1 MEDRLPRKLA
11 AILYADVAGYSRLTV
26 DDEDATHRILSRYLD
41 FIAETIGFHNGQVMH
56 YAGDAVLARFDAV
69 VDALS
74 SAISI
79 QQQIDRLNQ
88 DLLAQRRIQFR
99 IGLNLGDV
107 IEDRGDIYGDGVNI
121 AARLESLAAPG
132 GICVSEAVRT
142 AAKSK
147 LDLEYEAMGKQELKN
162 IAEPVHAYHVRFG
175 TAPTAQSDS
184 AHDSNSAG
192 ESSPQELMSEEAHR
206 SRPTQSPQQEFSGR
220 PVGAELDA
228 AKTPFRV
235 ADWLVDPWLCNI
247 SRNGESTKLE
257 PKVMDLLVYLA
268 SSPGQVHARDEL
280 LAQVWSGTIVS
291 DEALTNAIIKL
302 RKAFGDSARNPR
314 VIETLSKRG
323 YRLVASVAA
332 LEPSAPAAA
341 PGIAV
346 ATSPSTDRKA
356 RTRPVMF
363 VFVAVAIGVALAI
376 TGAWYIAGDG
386 LLDTDRAPA
395 AASMPLPDE
404 PSIAVLPFVNTSNE
418 AEYSYFSDGISEDL
432 ITDLSKLSG
441 LFVISRNSTFRYKGR
456 VADSK
461 QVASELGVRYVLEG
475 SVRRSGEQ
483 VRVNAQLIDGING
496 RQLWAERYDG
506 RLQDVF
512 ELQDRIT
519 SRIIAALALQ
529 LTDREK
535 VARANVETNNPQAYD
550 EFLKGWSFRWQVT
563 RDNYA
568 RAEQH
573 FQKALELDP
582 DYARPH
588 AALALIYWLIWEQQ
602 WHINTAGWFVPWEL
616 AREQLDL
623 IEDKPLPL
631 AYSIRSAMSL
641 FNRRFDQAL
650 REAQAS
656 IDLNPGS
663 ATGYL
668 AMARV
673 QSFAG
678 LSAQAIDNARRG
690 LRRDPNFPAPYLFV
704 EGRALF
710 DLQRYDEAV
719 STLER
724 AVRAN
729 PTDYNPQVILAAANG
744 YLGRLDEAD
753 RIVARMNELLRN
765 DRLPAFT
772 VGSLHNRWPY
782 KDQAQR
788 LHLVDGIRRAG
799 VPEW

>member
-1 MEDRLPRKLA
+1 
-11 AILYADVAGYSRLTV
+11 
-26 DDEDATHRILSRYLD
+26 
-41 FIAETIGFHNGQVMH
+41 
-56 YAGDAVLARFDAV
+56 
-69 VDALS
+69 
-74 SAISI
+74 
-79 QQQIDRLNQ
+79 
-88 DLLAQRRIQFR
+88 
-99 IGLNLGDV
+99 
-107 IEDRGDIYGDGVNI
+107 
-121 AARLESLAAPG
+121 
-132 GICVSEAVRT
+132 
-142 AAKSK
+142 
-147 LDLEYEAMGKQELKN
+147 
-162 IAEPVHAYHVRFG
+162 
-175 TAPTAQSDS
+175 
-184 AHDSNSAG
+184 
-192 ESSPQELMSEEAHR
+192 
-206 SRPTQSPQQEFSGR
+206 
-220 PVGAELDA
+220 
-228 AKTPFRV
+228 
-235 ADWLVDPWLCNI
+235 
-247 SRNGESTKLE
+247 
-257 PKVMDLLVYLA
+257 
-268 SSPGQVHARDEL
+268 
-280 LAQVWSGTIVS
+280 
-291 DEALTNAIIKL
+291 
-302 RKAFGDSARNPR
+302 
-314 VIETLSKRG
+314 
-323 YRLVASVAA
+323 
-332 LEPSAPAAA
+332 
-341 PGIAV
+341 
-346 ATSPSTDRKA
+346 
-356 RTRPVMF
+356 MF

-376 TGAWYIAGDG
+376 AGAWYIAGDG
-386 LLDTDRAPA
+386 LLDSDRAPA

-432 ITDLSKLSG
+432 ITDLSRLSG

-506 RLQDVF
+506 RLQNVF

-568 RAEQH
+568 RAERH

-602 WHINTAGWFVPWEL
+602 WHINSAGWFGPWEL

-623 IEDKPLPL
+623 IADKPLPL

-678 LSAQAIDNARRG
+678 LSAEAIDNARRG

-729 PTDYNPQVILAAANG
+729 PTDYNPQVILVAANG

-753 RIVARMNELLRN
+753 RIVARMSELLRN